1 MSDLLLVKTFQ
12 IDVAER
18 DDDDRTV
25 SRSTTPITPI
35 TVKAEKN
42 PVSIA

>member
-12 IDVAER
+12 IDVAET

-25 SRSTTPITPI
+25 SRSATPITPI

-42 PVSIA
+42 LVSIA

>member
-12 IDVAER
+12 IDVAET

-25 SRSTTPITPI
+25 SRSATPI
-35 TVKAEKN
+35 TVKDEKN
-42 PVSIA
+42 PVSIT